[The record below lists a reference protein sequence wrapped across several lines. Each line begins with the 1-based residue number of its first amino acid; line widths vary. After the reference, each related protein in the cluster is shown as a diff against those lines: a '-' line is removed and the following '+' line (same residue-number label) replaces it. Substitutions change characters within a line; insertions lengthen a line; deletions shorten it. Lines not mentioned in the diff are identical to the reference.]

1 MLTDQELINA
11 FECGGPGKYYDATFI
26 PLGERSNVTNWD
38 IRPFK
43 AANKAEATKIAREYG
58 KRIIGKKMVYVYL
71 ASAKYKWLSY

>member
-11 FECGGPGKYYDATFI
+11 FECGGPGKYFDATFI
-26 PLGERSNVTNWD
+26 PLGEKSNVTNWD

-43 AANKAEATKIAREYG
+43 AANKAEAVKIAREYG
-58 KRIIGKKMVYVYL
+58 KRIIGKKMEYVYL